1 MANTID
7 TSHTS
12 TEKGSSI
19 SLTNAPI
26 EQTNSDEKG
35 TSNPQQVEPEIN
47 EKSIPS
53 PTSPQEVSSKENG
66 ANTDPTAEPPLERT
80 VSAGVDYSIL
90 SVRSKR
96 MVVMTASLAS
106 IFSPMA
112 TAIYCKSSHVKYSPL
127 S

>member
-26 EQTNSDEKG
+26 EQANSDEKG

-66 ANTDPTAEPPLERT
+66 ANTNPTAEPPIERT

-112 TAIYCKSSHVKYSPL
+112 TAIYCE
-127 S
+127 